1 MAGMPTLCNMLR
13 LELMIWTRWL
23 KTTVRRGR
31 QEALLR
37 HLRARSE
44 RTGGA
49 EFRSE
54 ALSSER
60 QGDRLKQELINLA
73 GKRLV
78 SCTCQCCA
86 CLKLI

>member
-1 MAGMPTLCNMLR
+1 MAGMPTLWRMFRLGLML
-13 LELMIWTRWL
+13 WTTWL
-23 KTTVRRGR
+23 KAAVRRGR

-78 SCTCQCCA
+78 SCTV
-86 CLKLI
+86 

>member
-1 MAGMPTLCNMLR
+1 MAGMPALCSMFRLGLR
-13 LELMIWTRWL
+13 PWTMWL
-23 KTTVRRGR
+23 RTAVRRGR

-49 EFRSE
+49 EYRSE

-78 SCTCQCCA
+78 SCT
-86 CLKLI
+86 L

>member
-1 MAGMPTLCNMLR
+1 MVTA
-13 LELMIWTRWL
+13 
-23 KTTVRRGR
+23 RRGR

-44 RTGGA
+44 RTGGT
-49 EFRSE
+49 EYRSE

-78 SCTCQCCA
+78 SCTF
-86 CLKLI
+86 